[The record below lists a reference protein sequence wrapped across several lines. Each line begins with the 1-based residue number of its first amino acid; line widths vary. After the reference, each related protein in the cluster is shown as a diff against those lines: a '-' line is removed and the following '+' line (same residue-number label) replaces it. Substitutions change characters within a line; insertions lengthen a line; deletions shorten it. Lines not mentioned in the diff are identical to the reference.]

1 MLPGMSQEV
10 RTRFAPSPTGFLH
23 VGNIR
28 TALFSW
34 LWARRNNGVFVLR
47 IEDTDRD
54 RIVPGALESI
64 LESLRWLGLHW
75 DEGPE
80 VGGPYGP
87 YFQSQRL
94 DLYRQVAE
102 ELIARGHAYRC
113 YCTPERLE
121 ALRTEQ
127 RARGEPPG
135 YDRRCRYLTPEERAE
150 FERQGLP
157 SVVRFKMPTEGTT
170 AVPDLLRGEVVFENA
185 KFDDHVLLKSDGYP
199 TYHLAVVVDDHYMR
213 ITHVIRGDEW
223 IPSAPRHVLLYRAL
237 GWEMPV
243 WVHTPTVL
251 GKDRS
256 RLSKRHGAMP
266 VLEYRE
272 QGYLPEALVNYLAL
286 LGWSSEDENE
296 IFSPAELIRAFDLRR
311 IGTNPAIFDPEKLLW
326 LNGVHIRRLSPDEL
340 ADRLIPFLERSLP
353 PEVPRPID
361 RGLVRRL
368 VPLIQERIKL
378 LTEAAPLVEPFFVE
392 ELSYDPALLVPKGL
406 DRELTRKAL
415 SEALGRLSALPDFDP
430 PTLEAAMRALAEELG
445 LKAGSLFM
453 AIRVAVTGRTVTPPL
468 FESMA
473 ILGRDR
479 VLRRLE
485 QAVSLLA

>member
-1 MLPGMSQEV
+1 MAQEV

-34 LWARRNNGVFVLR
+34 LWARRNGGTFILR

-121 ALRTEQ
+121 ALRAEQ
-127 RARGEPPG
+127 RARGKPPG
-135 YDRRCRYLTPEERAE
+135 YDRRCRYLSPEERAE

-170 AVPDLLRGEVVFENA
+170 VVPDLLRGEVVFENA

-237 GWEMPV
+237 GWDMPV

-296 IFSPAELIRAFDLRR
+296 IFSPDELTRAFDLRR

-340 ADRLIPFLERSLP
+340 ADHLVPFLERDLA

-361 RGLVRRL
+361 RDLVRRL

-406 DRELTRKAL
+406 DRELTRRAL
-415 SEALGRLSALPDFDP
+415 AEALGRLSALPDFDAA
-430 PTLEAAMRALAEELG
+430 TLETAMRALAEELG
-445 LKAGSLFM
+445 LKAGTLFM
-453 AIRVAVTGRTVTPPL
+453 SIRVAVTGRTVTPPL

-473 ILGRDR
+473 ILGRER

-485 QAVSLLA
+485 QAISLLA

>member
-1 MLPGMSQEV
+1 MSQQV

-34 LWARRNNGVFVLR
+34 VWARHTGGTFILR

-87 YFQSQRL
+87 YFQSERL

-102 ELIARGHAYRC
+102 DLIARGWAYRC

-121 ALRTEQ
+121 AVRAEQ

-135 YDRRCRYLTPEERAE
+135 YDRRCRSLTPEERAE

-170 AVPDLLRGEVVFENA
+170 VVPDLLRGEIVFENA
-185 KFDDHVLLKSDGYP
+185 RLDDHVLLKSDGYP
-199 TYHLAVVVDDHYMR
+199 TYHLAVVVDDYYMR
-213 ITHVIRGDEW
+213 ISHVIRGDEW

-237 GWEMPV
+237 DWEMPV

-272 QGYLPEALVNYLAL
+272 QGYLPEAVVNYLAL
-286 LGWSSEDENE
+286 LGWSSEDETE
-296 IFSPAELIRAFDLRR
+296 VFSPEELIRAFDLLR

-326 LNGVHIRRLSPDEL
+326 LNGVHIRRLDPDDL
-340 ADRLIPFLERSLP
+340 AERLVPFLERDLP
-353 PEVPRPID
+353 PEVPRPVD
-361 RGLVRRL
+361 RTLVRRL

-378 LTEAAPLVEPFFVE
+378 LTEATPLVEPFFVE
-392 ELSYDPALLVPKGL
+392 ELRYDPALLVPKGL

-415 SEALGRLSALPDFDP
+415 AEALRRLSALPDFEA
-430 PTLEAAMRALAEELG
+430 PTLEAAMRTLAGELG
-445 LKAGSLFM
+445 LKPGSLFM

-473 ILGRDR
+473 VLGRER

-485 QAVSLLA
+485 RALELLA

>member
-1 MLPGMSQEV
+1 MSQQV

-34 LWARRNNGVFVLR
+34 LWARRNGGVFILR

-80 VGGPYGP
+80 VGGPHGP

-102 ELIARGHAYRC
+102 ELIARDAAYRC

-121 ALRTEQ
+121 ALRAEQ

-135 YDRRCRYLTPEERAE
+135 YDRRCRFLSPAERAE
-150 FERQGLP
+150 LERRGLP
-157 SVVRFKMPTEGTT
+157 SVVRFKMPLEGTT
-170 AVPDLLRGEVVFENA
+170 VVPDLLRGEIVFENT

-256 RLSKRHGAMP
+256 RLSKRHGAVP
-266 VLEYRE
+266 VLDYRE
-272 QGYLPEALVNYLAL
+272 QGYLPEAVVNYLAL
-286 LGWSSEDENE
+286 LGWSAEDETE
-296 IFSPAELIRAFDLRR
+296 VFTPEELIRAFDLMR

-326 LNGVHIRRLSPDEL
+326 LNGVHIRRLPPEEL
-340 ADRLIPFLERSLP
+340 AERLVAFLERDLP
-353 PEVPRPID
+353 PEVPRPVD

-392 ELSYDPALLVPKGL
+392 ALSYDPALLIPKGL
-406 DRELTRKAL
+406 DRDTTRRAL
-415 SEALGRLSALPDFDP
+415 WETLNRLAALPDFEA
-430 PTLEAAMRALAEELG
+430 PTLEAALRGLAEELG
-445 LKAGSLFM
+445 IKAGTLFM
-453 AIRVAVTGRTVTPPL
+453 AVRVAVTGRTVTPPL

-473 ILGRDR
+473 VLGRDR

-485 QAVSLLA
+485 KALSLLG

>member
-1 MLPGMSQEV
+1 MSQQV

-34 LWARRNNGVFVLR
+34 LWARHNGGVFILR

-64 LESLRWLGLHW
+64 FESLRWLGLHW

-94 DLYRQVAE
+94 DLYRKVAE
-102 ELIARGHAYRC
+102 ELIARGAAYRC

-121 ALRTEQ
+121 ALRAEQ

-135 YDRRCRYLTPEERAE
+135 YDRRCRFLSPAERAE
-150 FERQGLP
+150 LERQGLP
-157 SVVRFKMPTEGTT
+157 SVVRFKMPLDGTT
-170 AVPDLLRGEVVFENA
+170 VVPDLLRGEVVFENA
-185 KFDDHVLLKSDGYP
+185 KLDDHVLLKSDGYP

-213 ITHVIRGDEW
+213 ISHVIRGDEW

-237 GWEMPV
+237 DWEMPV

-256 RLSKRHGAMP
+256 RLSKRHGALP
-266 VLEYRE
+266 VLDYRE
-272 QGYLPEALVNYLAL
+272 QGYLPEAVVNYLAL
-286 LGWSSEDENE
+286 LGWSAEDENE
-296 IFSPAELIRAFDLRR
+296 VFSPDELIRAFDLMR

-326 LNGVHIRRLSPDEL
+326 LNGVHIRRLAPEEL
-340 ADRLIPFLERSLP
+340 AERLLPFLERDLS
-353 PEVPRPID
+353 PEVPRPVD
-361 RGLVRRL
+361 RDLVRRL

-392 ELSYDPALLVPKGL
+392 ELSYDPALLIPKGL
-406 DRELTRKAL
+406 DRETTRRGLQAVL
-415 SEALGRLSALPDFDP
+415 SRVAALPDFEA
-430 PTLEAAMRALAEELG
+430 PTLEAALRELAEELG
-445 LKAGSLFM
+445 VKAGTLFM
-453 AIRVAVTGRTVTPPL
+453 VVRVAVTGRTVTPPL

-479 VLRRLE
+479 VLRRLDK
-485 QAVSLLA
+485 ALNLLG

>member
-1 MLPGMSQEV
+1 MSQPV

-34 LWARRNNGVFVLR
+34 LWARKNGGVFILR

-102 ELIARGHAYRC
+102 ELIARGWAYRC

-121 ALRTEQ
+121 ALRAEQ

-135 YDRRCRYLTPEERAE
+135 YDRRCRFLTPAERAE
-150 FERQGLP
+150 LGRQGLP
-157 SVVRFKMPTEGTT
+157 YVVRFKMPLEGTT
-170 AVPDLLRGEVVFENA
+170 AVPDLLRGEIIFENA

-213 ITHVIRGDEW
+213 ISHVIRGDEW

-286 LGWSSEDENE
+286 LGWSPEDENE
-296 IFSPAELIRAFDLRR
+296 VFSPEELIRAFDLLR

-326 LNGVHIRRLSPDEL
+326 LNGVHIRRLSPEEL
-340 ADRLIPFLERSLP
+340 AERLIPFLERDLP
-353 PEVPRPID
+353 PQVPRPLD
-361 RGLVRRL
+361 RDLVRRL

-392 ELSYDPALLVPKGL
+392 ELSYDPALLIPKGL
-406 DRELTRKAL
+406 DREATRKAL
-415 SEALGRLSALPDFDP
+415 AQALNRLAALPDFEV
-430 PTLEAAMRALAEELG
+430 PTLEAALRALAEELG
-445 LKAGSLFM
+445 LKAGTLFM
-453 AIRVAVTGRTVTPPL
+453 AVRVAVTGRPVTPPL

-473 ILGRDR
+473 ILGRER

-485 QAVSLLA
+485 QAVRLLA

>member
-1 MLPGMSQEV
+1 MSQQV

-34 LWARRNNGVFVLR
+34 LWARHNGGVFILR

-64 LESLRWLGLHW
+64 FESLRWLGLHW

-94 DLYRQVAE
+94 DLYRKVAE
-102 ELIARGHAYRC
+102 ELIARGAAYRC

-121 ALRTEQ
+121 ALRAEQ

-135 YDRRCRYLTPEERAE
+135 YDRRCRFLSPAERAE
-150 FERQGLP
+150 LERQGLP
-157 SVVRFKMPTEGTT
+157 SVVRFKMPLDGTT
-170 AVPDLLRGEVVFENA
+170 VVPDLLRGEVVFENA

-213 ITHVIRGDEW
+213 ISHVIRGDEW

-237 GWEMPV
+237 DWEMPV

-256 RLSKRHGAMP
+256 RLSKRHGALP
-266 VLEYRE
+266 VLDYRE
-272 QGYLPEALVNYLAL
+272 QGYLPEAVVNYLAL
-286 LGWSSEDENE
+286 LGWSAEDENE
-296 IFSPAELIRAFDLRR
+296 VFSPDELIRAFDLMR

-326 LNGVHIRRLSPDEL
+326 LNGVHIRRLAPEEL
-340 ADRLIPFLERSLP
+340 AERLLPFLERDLS
-353 PEVPRPID
+353 PEVPRPVD
-361 RGLVRRL
+361 RDLVRRL

-392 ELSYDPALLVPKGL
+392 ELSYDPALLIPKGL
-406 DRELTRKAL
+406 DRETTRRGLKAVL
-415 SEALGRLSALPDFDP
+415 SRVAALPDFEA
-430 PTLEAAMRALAEELG
+430 PTLEAALRELAEELG
-445 LKAGSLFM
+445 VKAGTLFM
-453 AIRVAVTGRTVTPPL
+453 VVRVAVTGRTVTPPL

-479 VLRRLE
+479 VLRRLDK
-485 QAVSLLA
+485 ALNLLG